1 MKANQKIKSSVFAD
15 LFCDDEK
22 DGKKNFLSLY
32 NAIHGT
38 NLTLENTKLER
49 KQIPQALYKTF
60 DTDISVLVNGRLFV
74 LIEHQSTPNENMPL
88 RCLEYYVHLL
98 YGIVPAKARYNET
111 LFKIPTPEFFVFYNG
126 SRKLKQNL
134 ERERTTRLSDA
145 FIEPQNEPMCEVKV
159 KLSNIGGEG
168 GKNLPVVKNCAIMK
182 EYCEFMEIVAR
193 RRAALGT
200 TPPDSELIDCYERA
214 INEAI
219 SKGILVDYLSRKA
232 TEVKNMFF
240 DEYDYDLDMEAK
252 KEDARI
258 EKAVED
264 ALVAVKEFGV
274 SPEIAAEKMDAPLD
288 KVLDALKEPEPANSN

>member
-1 MKANQKIKSSVFAD
+1 MKANQKIKSGVFAD

-49 KQIPQALYKTF
+49 KQIPQAIYKTF

-98 YGIVPAKARYNET
+98 YGIVPAEFRYREP
-111 LFKIPTPEFFVFYNG
+111 LYKIPTPEFYVFYNG
-126 SRKLKQNL
+126 SRKEKKGL
-134 ERERTTRLSDA
+134 ERERTMRLSDA
-145 FIEPQNEPMCEVKV
+145 FIEPQEEPACEVKV
-159 KLSNIGGEG
+159 KFANIGGTD

-193 RRAALGT
+193 HRAALGT
-200 TPPDSELIDCYERA
+200 FPPDDELIACYDKA
-214 INEAI
+214 ISEAI
-219 SKGILVDYLSRKA
+219 SKGVLADYLSRKA
-232 TEVKNMFF
+232 TEVRNMFVG
-240 DEYDYDLDMEAK
+240 EYDYDTDIKVHEEVAREQK
-252 KEDARI
+252 AIEDARN
-258 EKAVED
+258 
-264 ALVAVKEFGV
+264 ALAMNLTAEQAAQITGLPLEQVLELQKELIGNV
-274 SPEIAAEKMDAPLD
+274 R
-288 KVLDALKEPEPANSN
+288 